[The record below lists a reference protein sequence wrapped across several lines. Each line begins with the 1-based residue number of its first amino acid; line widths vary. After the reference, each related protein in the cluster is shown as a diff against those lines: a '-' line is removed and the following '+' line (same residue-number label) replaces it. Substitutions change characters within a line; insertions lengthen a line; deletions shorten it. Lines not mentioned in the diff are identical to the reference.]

1 MSFLKS
7 WLFGTSLP
15 VVTLSDKNETE
26 SKIEVEV
33 KSETEAKDKIYPI
46 NELATLVKKFKN
58 NILSL
63 SFNLIDKETPVEVNL
78 EKKQEYNFMKN
89 KILYIHLSQLLK
101 KEYNIIINENTTFK
115 LLN

>member
-26 SKIEVEV
+26 SKSEVEV
-33 KSETEAKDKIYPI
+33 KSETEDKIYPI

-63 SFNLIDKETPVEVNL
+63 SFILIDKETPVEVNL